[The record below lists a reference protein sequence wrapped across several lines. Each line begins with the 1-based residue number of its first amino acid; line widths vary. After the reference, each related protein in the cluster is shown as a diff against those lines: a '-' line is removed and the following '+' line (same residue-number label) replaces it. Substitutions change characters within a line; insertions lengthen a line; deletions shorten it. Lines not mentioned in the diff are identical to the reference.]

1 MSTVDQ
7 ITLSVNVKRRP
18 GRPRLRTP
26 AKEREI
32 IRRCVKA
39 AIIAGEMP
47 SDVELG
53 RAVGLKERSV
63 RAIRLDAGLNRW
75 HVAAWDRERE
85 GGATPEL
92 EGDILCVTPYAGLWL
107 LAPVIIQSA
116 LLPAARVLAWTTKT
130 SVNAWQWILTVVM
143 WAVLGFRRF
152 FHLDDLRHQADLG
165 LALFTGRLRLL
176 ADSTVWRLIHTVRP
190 ESLDTFYLK
199 TASAAVPLEGSK
211 EEEWISMDEHVV
223 GFFTKLK
230 PRPLGKTRIP
240 TRGRGYPA
248 IRLYAPFH
256 LWSGRFIGLVVT
268 EAKRA
273 LSQVL
278 PTLIAEVR
286 RVRRQAGHP
295 SPKQVDVIVDRGAY
309 KGKLFEQLIEDGAV
323 RFIAMARGTQR
334 NVRQWEAVPE
344 EDFRSYQPEG
354 EKNPNLKIADTE
366 TQISKCRYAL
376 RTVLIRD
383 DTPDTRQRW
392 RAVFTNVPSEKMPP
406 DEVDATYRHRQWH
419 ESSFAEL
426 DHDLSG
432 KCLPKPY
439 RLVRELNGQG
449 ERRKTVATTF
459 SAETMTG
466 LKMVAWLR
474 HWSFN
479 LVKDFGKE
487 LGDPYANM
495 HVGTLVRK
503 FIARPGWLRLKDD
516 RFCVTLFPF
525 IGSDALESWI
535 RRINHQQIAIPW
547 LGNLVLHI
555 EIAQQPVGLA
565 AHPRIVRQ
573 RVFANSIPPTVT

>member
-1 MSTVDQ
+1 MSTVDR
-7 ITLSVNVKRRP
+7 TVSSVNMKRRP

-26 AKEREI
+26 TKERDI

-39 AIIAGEMP
+39 AIITGEIP

-53 RAVGLKERSV
+53 RAVGLKDRTV
-63 RAIRLDAGLNRW
+63 RAVRLDAGLNRW
-75 HVAAWDRERE
+75 HVAAWIRERE
-85 GGATPEL
+85 KGAVGTPE
-92 EGDILCVTPYAGLWL
+92 EDVLCVTPYAGLWL
-107 LAPVIIQSA
+107 LAPVIIRSV

-130 SVNAWQWILTVVM
+130 GVDAWQWILTVVM

-176 ADSTVWRLIHTVRP
+176 ADTTVWRLIHTIKP
-190 ESLDTFYLK
+190 ESVDAFYLQ
-199 TASAAVPLEGSK
+199 TASAAVSLEPPEG
-211 EEEWISMDEHVV
+211 EEWISMDEHVV

-230 PRPLGKTRIP
+230 PPPLGKTRVP

-256 LWSGRFIGLVVT
+256 LWSRRFIGLVVT
-268 EAKRA
+268 EPRRA

-286 RVRRQAGHP
+286 CVRKQAGHP
-295 SPKQVDVIVDRGAY
+295 SPNQVDVIVDRGAY
-309 KGKLFEQLIEDGAV
+309 KGTLFEQLIDDQAV
-323 RFIAMARGTQR
+323 RFIAMARGTQK
-334 NVRQWEAVPE
+334 NVPQWEAVPE
-344 EDFRSYQPEG
+344 DDFTPYHPEG
-354 EKNPNLKIADTE
+354 EKNPNLKIADSE
-366 TQISKCRYAL
+366 TRISQCRYPL
-376 RTVLIRD
+376 RTILIRD

-392 RAVFTNVPSEKMPP
+392 RALFTNVSSEKMSP

-439 RLVRELNGQG
+439 RLIRELNDQG

-459 SAETMTG
+459 STETMTG

-487 LGDPYANM
+487 LGDPYAHM

-516 RFCVTLFPF
+516 RLCVTLVPF
-525 IGSDALESWI
+525 IGIDALDNWI
-535 RRINHQQIAIPW
+535 RHINHQQIAIPW
-547 LGNLVLHI
+547 LGNLVLQI

-565 AHPRIVRQ
+565 AHPRMVRQ
-573 RVFANSIPPTVT
+573 RVFANSIPPTVA

>member
-1 MSTVDQ
+1 MSTVDR
-7 ITLSVNVKRRP
+7 IVSSVNTKRRP

-39 AIIAGEMP
+39 TITTGEMP
-47 SDVELG
+47 SDKELG
-53 RAVGLKERSV
+53 RAVGLGERTA
-63 RAIRLDAGLNRW
+63 RGIRLAAGLNRW
-75 HVAAWDRERE
+75 DVATWIRERDRE
-85 GGATPEL
+85 AVTTPE
-92 EGDILCVTPYAGLWL
+92 GDVLCVTPYAGLWL
-107 LAPVIIQSA
+107 LAPVIIRSA
-116 LLPAARVLAWTTKT
+116 LLPAARLLTWSTRTGVD
-130 SVNAWQWILTVVM
+130 AWQWVLTVVM

-152 FHLDDLRHQADLG
+152 FHLDDMRHQANLG

-176 ADSTVWRLIHTVRP
+176 ADSTVWRLIHTLKP
-190 ESLDTFYLK
+190 ESVEAFYSK
-199 TASAAVPLEGSK
+199 TASAEVPLKVPRG
-211 EEEWISMDEHVV
+211 EEWISMDEHVV

-230 PRPLGKTRIP
+230 PPPLGKTRIP

-286 RVRRQAGHP
+286 HIRRQAGHP
-295 SPKQVDVIVDRGAY
+295 SSKQVDVIVDRGAY
-309 KGKLFEQLIEDGAV
+309 KGALFEQLIDDQAV
-323 RFIAMARGTQR
+323 RFIAMARGTQK
-334 NVRQWEAVPE
+334 NVPQWEAVPE
-344 EDFRSYQPEG
+344 EDFTPYHPEG

-366 TQISKCRYAL
+366 TRIGKCRHPL
-376 RTVLIRD
+376 RTVVIRD

-392 RAVFTNVPSEKMPP
+392 RALFTNVPSEEMAP

-439 RLVRELNGQG
+439 RLIRELNEQG

-459 SAETMTG
+459 STDTMTG

-487 LGDPYANM
+487 LGDPYAKM

-503 FIARPGWLRLKDD
+503 FIARPGWLRLKED
-516 RFCVTLFPF
+516 RLCVTLLPF
-525 IGSDALESWI
+525 TGSDALDSWI
-535 RRINHQQIAIPW
+535 RYINHQQIVIPW
-547 LGNLVLHI
+547 LGNLVLQI
-555 EIAQQPVGLA
+555 EIAQQPLGLA
-565 AHPRIVRQ
+565 ANPRIVRQ
-573 RVFANSIPPTVT
+573 RVFANSIPPPVA

>member
-1 MSTVDQ
+1 
-7 ITLSVNVKRRP
+7 
-18 GRPRLRTP
+18 
-26 AKEREI
+26 
-32 IRRCVKA
+32 VKA
-39 AIIAGEMP
+39 AITTGEMP

-53 RAVGLKERSV
+53 RAVGLKERTT
-63 RAIRLDAGLNRW
+63 RGIRLDAGLNRW
-75 HVAAWDRERE
+75 HVAAWNQERE
-85 GGATPEL
+85 TEASPKPEG
-92 EGDILCVTPYAGLWL
+92 EVLCMTPYAGLWL
-107 LAPVIIQSA
+107 LAPVIIRSA

-130 SVNAWQWILTVVM
+130 GVDAWQWVLTVVM

-176 ADSTVWRLIHTVRP
+176 ADSTVWRLIHTIEP
-190 ESLDTFYLK
+190 ESVDAFYVQ
-199 TASAAVPLEGSK
+199 TASAAVPLEAPE

-230 PRPLGKTRIP
+230 PPPLGKTRVP

-256 LWSGRFIGLVVT
+256 LWSRRFIGLVVT

-295 SPKQVDVIVDRGAY
+295 SPDQVDVIVDRGAY
-309 KGKLFEQLIEDGAV
+309 KGTLFEQLIDDKAV
-323 RFIAMARGTQR
+323 RFIAMARGTQK
-334 NVRQWEAVPE
+334 NVPQWEAVPE
-344 EDFRSYQPEG
+344 DDFTPYHPEG
-354 EKNPNLKIADTE
+354 EKNPNLKIADSE
-366 TQISKCRYAL
+366 TRISQCRYPL
-376 RTVLIRD
+376 RTILIRD

-392 RAVFTNVPSEKMPP
+392 RALFTNVSSEKMSP

-439 RLVRELNGQG
+439 RLVRQPNDQG
-449 ERRKTVATTF
+449 ERRKTVATTV
-459 SAETMTG
+459 SAETMTD

-479 LVKDFGKE
+479 LVKDFGRE
-487 LGDPYANM
+487 LGDPYGKM

-516 RFCVTLFPF
+516 KLCVTLFPF
-525 IGSDALESWI
+525 TGSDTLDNWI
-535 RRINHQQIAIPW
+535 DHVNHQQITVPW
-547 LGNLVLHI
+547 LGNMVLRI

-565 AHPRIVRQ
+565 ANPKIVRQ
-573 RVFANSIPPTVT
+573 RVFANSIPPAVP

>member
-7 ITLSVNVKRRP
+7 IISSVNMKRRP
-18 GRPRLRTP
+18 GRPRLRTL
-26 AKEREI
+26 AKERKI
-32 IRRCVKA
+32 IRRCVEA
-39 AIIAGEMP
+39 AITTGELP

-53 RAVGLKERSV
+53 QAVGLGERTV
-63 RAIRLDAGLNRW
+63 RGIRLDAGLNRR
-75 HVAAWDRERE
+75 HIAAWIRERE
-85 GGATPEL
+85 KDAAATPE
-92 EGDILCVTPYAGLWL
+92 EDILCVTPYAGLWL
-107 LAPVIIQSA
+107 LAPVIIRSA
-116 LLPAARVLAWTTKT
+116 LLPAARVLAWTSKT
-130 SVNAWQWILTVVM
+130 RVYAWQWILTVVV

-152 FHLDDLRHQADLG
+152 FHLDDMRHQADLG

-176 ADSTVWRLIHTVRP
+176 ADSTVWRLIHTIKP
-190 ESLDTFYLK
+190 ESVDAFYLQ
-199 TASAAVPLEGSK
+199 TASAAASLEVPKGEG
-211 EEEWISMDEHVV
+211 WISMDEHVV

-230 PRPLGKTRIP
+230 PRPLGKTRVP
-240 TRGRGYPA
+240 TRGRSYPA

-309 KGKLFEQLIEDGAV
+309 KGELFEQLIEDGAV
-323 RFIAMARGTQR
+323 RFIAMARGTQK

-344 EDFRSYQPEG
+344 DNFTPYHPEG
-354 EKNPNLKIADTE
+354 EKNPNLKIADADTR
-366 TQISKCRYAL
+366 ISKCRHPL

-383 DTPDTRQRW
+383 DTPATRQRW
-392 RAVFTNVPSEKMPP
+392 RALFTNVSSEKMSP

-439 RLVRELNGQG
+439 RLIRELNDQG
-449 ERRKTVATTF
+449 ERRKTVATTL

-466 LKMVAWLR
+466 MKMVAWLR

-487 LGDPYANM
+487 LGDPYDKM

-503 FIARPGWLRLKDD
+503 FIARPGRLCLKDD
-516 RFCVTLFPF
+516 RLCVTLFPF
-525 IGSDALESWI
+525 TGSDAMDSWI
-535 RRINHQQIAIPW
+535 RHINHQQIAIPW
-547 LGNLVLHI
+547 LGNLVLQI
-555 EIAQQPVGLA
+555 EIAEQPVGLA
-565 AHPRIVRQ
+565 ANPRIVQQ
-573 RVFANSIPPTVT
+573 RVFANSIPPTAP